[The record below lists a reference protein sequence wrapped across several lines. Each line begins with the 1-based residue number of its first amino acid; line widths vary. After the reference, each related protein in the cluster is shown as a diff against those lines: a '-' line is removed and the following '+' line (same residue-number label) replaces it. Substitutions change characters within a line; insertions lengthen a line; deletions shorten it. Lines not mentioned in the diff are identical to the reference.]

1 MPEAPGTE
9 CTVPPG
15 GKKNE
20 NLKSSYMINTK
31 HRKHHKMCQGMK
43 TIIKVLVKCP
53 LVAIIKKLKLS
64 YQINTKCGK
73 HLRLS

>member
-15 GKKNE
+15 DQKNE

-53 LVAIIKKLKLS
+53 LVAIIKKIEIELS
-64 YQINTKCGK
+64 DQ
-73 HLRLS
+73 H